1 MEDMVAGSQYTL
13 CNDARIMSTRENCG
27 TSRSPQYKFD
37 RCITGGV
44 ASGRELG
51 TRQKMMLVLL
61 VGVLVITGAECEPVA
76 VLAPTETLQIDT
88 GSCQETSRTNE
99 STKWSCLNF
108 QTALELVKQFSW
120 SNRTVSVLIPA
131 GEHVLES
138 PVYVGSTSVELV
150 GVQSSAASL
159 PLTNIQCT
167 YHIEVDQNQLFNLS
181 YVYTD
186 YSLYF
191 NNSKSVSISNIA
203 MRGCQFPIRLD
214 TIGTVEITNS
224 SFQ

>member
-1 MEDMVAGSQYTL
+1 MWRLV
-13 CNDARIMSTRENCG
+13 
-27 TSRSPQYKFD
+27 
-37 RCITGGV
+37 
-44 ASGRELG
+44 
-51 TRQKMMLVLL
+51 LVLL
-61 VGVLVITGAECEPVA
+61 CSVITSRCYTVDCAAILHVTSCGIARSCVKSDVGAEWTCCN
-76 VLAPTETLQIDT
+76 L
-88 GSCQETSRTNE
+88 
-99 STKWSCLNF
+99 
-108 QTALELVKQFSW
+108 QTALELVKQNYW

-138 PVYVGSTSVELV
+138 PVHVGSTSVELV